1 MLKIG
6 LFSKLSRVSIRM
18 LRYYDEIGLLHPA
31 YIDPE
36 SDYRYYREDQL
47 PQIGWIT
54 ALRDMGFSLA
64 DVCRM
69 TEIGHDAEK
78 LAPYF
83 EARRREL
90 EADAAKTARQLLL
103 LESARNRLGKE
114 DIMQYNVTIK
124 TIPERYAACVH
135 TIIPRY
141 SEEGSVWKTLCEETD
156 GMRLV
161 PDEPCYCAVTFL
173 DGEYKERDVEI
184 EAWKTVK
191 GSYPDT
197 AHVKFRTLPAVT
209 VASCTFRG
217 PYERIGEVYAAIA
230 AWIADNGY
238 ECDGPMFNIYHVSP
252 HRTLKNSSPKPATRC
267 ANNKAFA
274 RSAEKAPRIMACMIR
289 GAAFQRMRTRLL
301 PAVLLGAAVDGEDGA
316 QGDQRVLRV
325 EYLQCVTVAEGQE
338 GAGNGRDA
346 AAVLRDL
353 VVQTH
358 KVALNLPA
366 QLVQRIAAGKER
378 KIPRQ
383 VVFPPAD
390 GQRIGTRQRKRHVL
404 HGGGLPPGG
413 VLHDQLFAEIEKL
426 AVRAVDKVLV
436 FVPDIKVVKRQKFLF

>member
-1 MLKIG
+1 
-6 LFSKLSRVSIRM
+6 
-18 LRYYDEIGLLHPA
+18 
-31 YIDPE
+31 
-36 SDYRYYREDQL
+36 
-47 PQIGWIT
+47 
-54 ALRDMGFSLA
+54 MGFSLA

-83 EARRREL
+83 ETRRREL

-135 TIIPRY
+135 TTIPCY

-173 DGEYKERDVEI
+173 DGEYKEHDVEI

-238 ECDGPMFNIYHVSP
+238 ECDGPMFNLYHVSP
-252 HRTLKNSSPKPATRC
+252 HETQNPEEFVT
-267 ANNKAFA
+267 
-274 RSAEKAPRIMACMIR
+274 EACY
-289 GAAFQRMRTRLL
+289 
-301 PAVLLGAAVDGEDGA
+301 PV
-316 QGDQRVLRV
+316 
-325 EYLQCVTVAEGQE
+325 
-338 GAGNGRDA
+338 
-346 AAVLRDL
+346 
-353 VVQTH
+353 
-358 KVALNLPA
+358 
-366 QLVQRIAAGKER
+366 R
-378 KIPRQ
+378 KQ
-383 VVFPPAD
+383 
-390 GQRIGTRQRKRHVL
+390 
-404 HGGGLPPGG
+404 
-413 VLHDQLFAEIEKL
+413 
-426 AVRAVDKVLV
+426 
-436 FVPDIKVVKRQKFLF
+436 